1 MKIIKWKFYKQKIE
15 WMKQN
20 STDGFKRSIFIAE
33 ERVTELENRKEQP
46 DWSSKRK
53 KVTMWKL
60 YLNLKNKLK
69 NLIGR
74 IM

>member
-1 MKIIKWKFYKQKIE
+1 MNE
-15 WMKQN
+15 TEN
-20 STDGFKRSIFIAE
+20 STDEFKRSIFIAE
-33 ERVTELENRKEQP
+33 ERVTELENRKEQTY
-46 DWSSKRK
+46 WISERN

-74 IM
+74 TM